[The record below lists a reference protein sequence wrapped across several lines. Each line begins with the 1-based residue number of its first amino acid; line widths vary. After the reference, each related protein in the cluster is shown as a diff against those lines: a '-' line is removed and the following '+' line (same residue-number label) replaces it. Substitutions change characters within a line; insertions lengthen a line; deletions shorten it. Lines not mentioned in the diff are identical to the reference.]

1 MNLLTSCPE
10 GKVKVQNMIPYDLSA
25 GKRSEEPPLLRP
37 TGTEPR
43 PGTSFGIS
51 PDLLPNLANSREEME
66 FLVTYC
72 QTGKVKELQII
83 LYDLLPK
90 GKVRGFSPHIVPV
103 GGVWGVVYTLDKL
116 PASDH

>member
-1 MNLLTSCPE
+1 MHKEGQQDDPRYYGEGSHAVHSSSVKWGDSPPYDLLPKLVKTKGKSVNLLTSCPE

-51 PDLLPNLANSREEME
+51 PDLLPNLAKSQGEM
-66 FLVTYC
+66 
-72 QTGKVKELQII
+72 
-83 LYDLLPK
+83 
-90 GKVRGFSPHIVPV
+90 
-103 GGVWGVVYTLDKL
+103 
-116 PASDH
+116 